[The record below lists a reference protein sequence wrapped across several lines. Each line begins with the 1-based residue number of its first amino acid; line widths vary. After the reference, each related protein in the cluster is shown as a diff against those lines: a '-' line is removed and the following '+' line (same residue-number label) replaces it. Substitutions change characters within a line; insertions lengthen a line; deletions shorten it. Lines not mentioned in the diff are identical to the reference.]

1 VDLQRVE
8 LAGEGIMNRKIVG
21 LDIRPDAVAA
31 VVLRGGLRERTVET
45 AATVPLLPGANGD
58 GLRTAL
64 DQLRERI
71 DLNDALCVT
80 AFPPGN
86 ISYRNLTVPFS
97 NPRKIG
103 QILPFEIEPTLPYP
117 VDDLVL
123 DFHPV
128 GGSGESGTD
137 IFALAVEKNR
147 LAEYLA
153 TLKSAGVDPYRV
165 TAGGYSAALCAKAAG
180 EEADGA
186 PVLVLDVGVEAATLF
201 LVIGEDVRLA
211 RALPLRAG
219 RPVTGAALA
228 RFVRQTLTAYG
239 DEILAEQAPA
249 ALLLTGAG
257 LAADPGR
264 LVSDLSDTLPWPV
277 KALDLIADGEG
288 RIGAEDGVIWSPTD
302 MNGALAL
309 ALVEIDGRNGLNLRR
324 GAFASRRDWSAHRRI
339 FWTAGIFLTII
350 LALLGLHLYLDT
362 FSLQKRLDRIDAQI
376 HDIFRSTFPDVQRI
390 VDPLHQMRVAM
401 EGLETPLP
409 VSSNGAGLRTIEILN
424 QISARIPD
432 SVDVVLTRT
441 VIAPESVLISG
452 NTDTFNS
459 VDEIQNELGG
469 MDTFRRVTIISTA
482 KDGNTNR
489 IRFKMKADL

>member
-1 VDLQRVE
+1 
-8 LAGEGIMNRKIVG
+8 MNRKIVG
-21 LDIRPDAVAA
+21 LDIRPDGVAA

-45 AATVPLLPGANGD
+45 AATVPMAAGANGE
-58 GLRTAL
+58 GLRDAL
-64 DQLRERI
+64 DQLRKRI
-71 DLNDALCVT
+71 DLSDALCVT

-128 GGSGESGTD
+128 GGNGENGTD
-137 IFALAVEKNR
+137 IFALAVEKDR

-153 TLKSAGVDPYRV
+153 ALESAGVDPYRV
-165 TAGGYSAALCAKAAG
+165 TAGGYSAALCAKVAG
-180 EEADGA
+180 TEADGA
-186 PVLVLDVGVEAATLF
+186 PVLVMDVGVEAATLF
-201 LVIGEDVRLA
+201 LVLGGDVRLA
-211 RALPLRAG
+211 RALPLRPG
-219 RPVTGAALA
+219 RPVSAAALA

-239 DEILAEQAPA
+239 DPILADRSPA
-249 ALLLTGAG
+249 VLFLTGAG
-257 LAADPGR
+257 MVGDPGA
-264 LVSDLSDTLPWPV
+264 LVSALSETLPWPV
-277 KALDLIADGEG
+277 QPLDLMGEGQG
-288 RIGAEDGVIWSPTD
+288 RIGADEGVAWSPPD

-324 GAFASRRDWSAHRRI
+324 GAFASRRDWSAHRRT

-350 LALLGLHLYLDT
+350 LALMGLHLYLDT
-362 FSLQKRLDRIDAQI
+362 FSLQKRLDRVEAQI
-376 HDIFRSTFPDVQRI
+376 HQIFRSTFPDVQRI

-401 EGLETPLP
+401 EGLKSPLP
-409 VSSNGAGLRTIEILN
+409 VSSDGAGSRTIEILN
-424 QISARIPD
+424 LVSARIPD

-441 VIAPESVLISG
+441 VVTPENVLISG

-459 VDEIQNELGG
+459 VDEIQNRLGG
-469 MDTFRRVTIISTA
+469 SDPFRRVTIVSTA